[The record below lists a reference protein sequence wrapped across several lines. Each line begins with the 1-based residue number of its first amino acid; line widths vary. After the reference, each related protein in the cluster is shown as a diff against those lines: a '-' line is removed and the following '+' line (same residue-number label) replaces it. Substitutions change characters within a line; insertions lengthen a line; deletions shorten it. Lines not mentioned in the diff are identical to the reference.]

1 MLKNIYRALIELTNH
16 RASSLLV
23 QKFATSR
30 ISALLIPSYAQIFKI
45 NQDEMEKSLRS
56 YPTLHDL
63 FIRTLKEEARPIDE
77 STSSL
82 VSPVDAKVEE
92 CGRILPSK
100 EIIVKNKRY
109 SIQEMV
115 GNDEVLHK
123 YIDGEFVILYLS
135 PKDYHR
141 IHSPISGS
149 IVQTWTLGNK
159 SYPVNQAGLKY
170 GKDPLIKNY
179 RQLTE
184 VQHSSGHVLMVKVGA
199 MFINSIERMHE
210 SNQLI
215 KGQEMAYFT
224 FGSTVILLFE
234 KDTIQLSSHIKQ
246 DQLVKV
252 GERIGTLSL

>member
-1 MLKNIYRALIELTNH
+1 MIKNVYRVLIELTNH
-16 RASSLLV
+16 PMSSKV
-23 QKFATSR
+23 VRKFAMSR
-30 ISALLIPSYAQIFKI
+30 ISSLLIPSYARIFKI
-45 NQDEMEKSLRS
+45 NQDEMGKSLSS

-63 FIRTLKEEARPIDE
+63 FIRQLKEGARPIDNI
-77 STSSL
+77 TNSL

-100 EIIVKNKRY
+100 EIVVKGKNY

-115 GNDEVLHK
+115 GNDDVLHK
-123 YIDGEFVILYLS
+123 YIDGQFVILYLS

-141 IHSPISGS
+141 IHSPLSGK
-149 IVQTWTLGNK
+149 ITHTWTLGNK

-179 RQLTE
+179 RKLTE

-199 MFINSIERMHE
+199 MFINSIERTHE
-210 SNQLI
+210 HEQLT

-234 KDTIQLSSHIKQ
+234 KDTITLSSHVRQNQI
-246 DQLVKV
+246 VKV
-252 GERIGTLSL
+252 GERIGTLS